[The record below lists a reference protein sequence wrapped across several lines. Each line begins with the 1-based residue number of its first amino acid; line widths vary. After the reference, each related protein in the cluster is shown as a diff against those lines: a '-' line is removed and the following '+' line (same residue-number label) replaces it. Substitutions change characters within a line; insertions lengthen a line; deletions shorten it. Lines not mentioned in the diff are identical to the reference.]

1 MAIRKSS
8 TRKAALSRK
17 RPEPY
22 DRRKVDFS
30 KFKPDLPPSK
40 LEALFNFPAAG
51 LDQFAISFLTID
63 TLSVTKMVG
72 LGRTNLTFIR
82 SSIVQADTA
91 SPFAEFD
98 RTLSPSRN
106 PAVGAHFQPSGYGI
120 TGVSSYVIVVGIE
133 AFGQCTFS
141 LSGYAGSGTVSNTGS
156 KTVNSGRQ
164 SLTIGLHNVPPSQE
178 CWISVDQTAGRVWR
192 FYFARIRFPFPIVFG
207 P

>member
-1 MAIRKSS
+1 MATK
-8 TRKAALSRK
+8 KASLSRK

-40 LEALFNFPAAG
+40 LEALFKFPAGG
-51 LDQFAISFLTID
+51 LDPFAISFLTID

-82 SSIVQADTA
+82 PTIVQADTA

-98 RTLSPSRN
+98 RQLSPSRN

-120 TGVSSYVIVVGIE
+120 ANVSSYVIAIGIE

-141 LSGYAGSGTVSNTGS
+141 LSGYAGSGTVSNTGTKS
-156 KTVNSGRQ
+156 VNGKQ
-164 SLTIGLHNVPPSQE
+164 SLTLGLHNVPPSQE

-192 FYFARIRFPFPIVFG
+192 FYFARIRFPFPVIMG
-207 P
+207 S